1 MNKLI
6 RKITLSGVT
15 LGVAALSVTTSTF
28 AWFTTNSEAKASS
41 VSGTVS
47 ASGSNM
53 LIKTY
58 KDTSWTPF
66 AKEVIFDAGSTQLVP
81 VTYQTSDQAGFY
93 KADNT
98 TENSFSVSAT
108 DKTDY
113 LHYQV
118 IFGLSSLATASN
130 MTNTVSLEVNDFKSE
145 TDKEQYLLVDAGDGA
160 KAGDT
165 IKVNLLD
172 VLSMRV
178 ESKLITS
185 SDTAYGI
192 TAGDIPTIDNGN
204 FTATNSCYRYR
215 AESTQVLTKTSRSGD
230 FSLSNADALTYYN
243 NVYNVSAS
251 RPSDDTPRGYNNSS
265 YTDATNLV
273 TKGESDETPNEIKLF
288 TIKGSEKAYVMCDI
302 YFYIDG
308 WDYQCFNAVG
318 GLKLDSGILNF
329 SLTTAKSTN

>member
-15 LGVAALSVTTSTF
+15 LGVVALSVTTSTF
-28 AWFTTNSEAKASS
+28 AWFTTNSEAKASN

-47 ASGSNM
+47 SSGSNM

-58 KDTSWTPF
+58 KNTSWTSF
-66 AKEVIFDAGSTQLVP
+66 AKEVSFDAGSTTLVP
-81 VTYQTSDQAGFY
+81 VTYQTTNTAGFY
-93 KADNT
+93 KIGSTKTDFNG
-98 TENSFSVSAT
+98 AT
-108 DKTDY
+108 ADKTDY

-130 MTNTVSLEVNDFKSE
+130 MTNTVSLEVKDFTSA
-145 TDKEQYLLVDAGDGA
+145 TDKEQYLLVDAGEGA

-185 SDTAYGI
+185 SDSEKGGI
-192 TAGDIPTIDNGN
+192 AGNDIPTINSDN

-215 AESTQVLTKTSRSGD
+215 AESTQVLTKTSSSGD

-318 GLKLDSGILNF
+318 GLTLDSGKLDF
-329 SLTTAKSTN
+329 TLKTTGTTS